1 MTMNANDIDAPES
14 EAGVIATLIRSPD
27 FSFYSENLYPN
38 HFVNK
43 ENRCMYAAICELARR
58 NVKTIDAYNIL
69 EILTASEATRKLS
82 NGISLERVQEF
93 IDMSDVLA
101 RRTIEEYKILVGNV
115 LDAAFRR
122 DAFQALK
129 GCLALCYNRD
139 ETDIEKKIYEAVD
152 AVMTE
157 FSAVDD
163 IPTFSDVVDE
173 LWDEVVAHQDG
184 SEASIPFK
192 FPTLNEYVTLEQGEL
207 VIVGATAKG
216 GKSFFMLNEAVDI
229 LRQGKSVF
237 YIDSELSSRL
247 FLCRL
252 LSHLTG
258 IQFKKIKNGL
268 YNDEEREK
276 IKSAIAWVKKQKFVH
291 LYMPVFDQQTVFTAV
306 KKIAHKFGGLD
317 VLIVDYFK
325 GNVDG
330 TAWDAY
336 SNLGKFVDLVKNE
349 ICGGMNIAG
358 LGAAQLAFGGTKLAD
373 SAKIA
378 RNASTILLLT
388 DKTVEEV
395 EADGAECGNKKIVCQ
410 LNRNGMQHA
419 AGEYIDIF
427 FDGNIGLMTEAKQ
440 HIPQTPY

>member
-1 MTMNANDIDAPES
+1 MDARDIDSPES
-14 EAGVIATLIRSPD
+14 EAGILATLIHHPD
-27 FSFYSENLYPN
+27 FVFYSENLCPN
-38 HFVNK
+38 HFANK
-43 ENRCMYAAICELARR
+43 ENRCFYAAINELAHR
-58 NVKTIDAYNIL
+58 NIKNIDAFNIM
-69 EILTASEATRKLS
+69 EILSATEATRRLS
-82 NGISLERVQEF
+82 AGITLDRVQELVE
-93 IDMSDVLA
+93 MSDILA
-101 RRTIEEYKILVGNV
+101 RGTLEEYKVLVENV

-122 DAFQALK
+122 DTYRALQK
-129 GCLALCYNRD
+129 CLDLCGNRD
-139 ETDIEKKIYEAVD
+139 EKNLEKRIYDEVD

-157 FSAVDD
+157 FSSADD
-163 IPTFSDVVDE
+163 IPVFGDVVESIWSDVE
-173 LWDEVVAHQDG
+173 QHQDG
-184 SEASIPFK
+184 CSTSIPLK

-229 LRQGKSVF
+229 MKQGKSVF

-252 LSHLTG
+252 VSHLTG
-258 IQFKKIKNGL
+258 IQFKRIKGGL
-268 YNDEEREK
+268 YDENERKQIQEAIRW
-276 IKSAIAWVKKQKFVH
+276 IKQQRFVH
-291 LYMPVFDQQTVFTAV
+291 LYMPVFDQQTVYTAV
-306 KKIAHKFGGLD
+306 KKVAHKFGTLD

-349 ICGGMNIAG
+349 ICGDMNIAG
-358 LGAAQLAFGGTKLAD
+358 LGAAQLAFGSTRLAD

-378 RNASTILLLT
+378 RNASTILLLM

-419 AGEYIDIF
+419 AGEYIDLF
-427 FDGNIGLMTEAKQ
+427 FDGNVGLMTEAKQ
-440 HIPQTPY
+440 HIPEQPY